1 MIRIL
6 IDADACPVK
15 EETYRVAKRYNLNV
29 ILVSNTWMRI
39 PNADWLEQIV
49 VNDHPDA
56 ADDWIV
62 EQSTDQDI
70 VITADIPLAGRCLEK
85 NARVMSPR
93 GRYYTENDIGE
104 ALSNRNLREQL
115 RDMGIM
121 TGGPKPFSKQDRS
134 HFLQRLD
141 QLIQS
146 LKNETG
152 DLP

>member
-1 MIRIL
+1 MIRII

-15 EETYRVAKRYNLNV
+15 DETYRVAKRYHLNV
-29 ILVSNTWMRI
+29 ILVSNMWMRI
-39 PNADWLEQIV
+39 PNETWLEQIV

-56 ADDWIV
+56 ADDWIA
-62 EQSTDQDI
+62 EQATEHDI

-121 TGGPKPFSKQDRS
+121 TGGPKPFSKQNRS

-141 QLIQS
+141 QLIQ
-146 LKNETG
+146 NMQR
-152 DLP
+152 

>member
-15 EETYRVAKRYNLNV
+15 DETYRVAKRYELNV
-29 ILVSNTWMRI
+29 ILVSNMWIRI
-39 PNADWLEQIV
+39 PTETWLEQIV

-56 ADDWIV
+56 ADDWIA
-62 EQSTDQDI
+62 EHTTDQDI

-121 TGGPKPFSKQDRS
+121 TGGPKPFSKQNRS

-141 QLIQS
+141 QLIQQM
-146 LKNETG
+146 KR
-152 DLP
+152 

>member
-1 MIRIL
+1 MTRIL

-15 EETYRVAKRYNLNV
+15 EETYRVARRYELNV
-29 ILVSNTWMRI
+29 ILISNTWMRV
-39 PNADWLEQIV
+39 PTATWLEQIV
-49 VNDHPDA
+49 VNDYPDA
-56 ADDWIV
+56 ADDWIA
-62 EQSTDQDI
+62 EQCTPRDI
-70 VITADIPLAGRCLEK
+70 VITADIPLAGRCLD
-85 NARVMSPR
+85 NSARVMSPR

>member
-15 EETYRVAKRYNLNV
+15 DETYRVAKRYQLNV
-29 ILVSNTWMRI
+29 ILISNMWMRI
-39 PNADWLEQIV
+39 PSEPWLEQIV

-56 ADDWIV
+56 ADDWIA
-62 EQSTDQDI
+62 EQATEHDI
-70 VITADIPLAGRCLEK
+70 VVTADIPLAGRCLEK
-85 NARVMSPR
+85 NARVISPR

-141 QLIQS
+141 QLIQ
-146 LKNETG
+146 NMQQ
-152 DLP
+152 

>member
-1 MIRIL
+1 MTRIL

-15 EETYRVAKRYNLNV
+15 AETYRVAKRYELNV
-29 ILVSNTWMRI
+29 ILVSNMWIRI
-39 PNADWLEQIV
+39 PTEPWLEQIV

-56 ADDWIV
+56 ADDWIA
-62 EQSTDQDI
+62 ENTTDQDI

-85 NARVMSPR
+85 NARVISPR

-121 TGGPKPFSKQDRS
+121 NGGPKPFTKQDRS

-141 QLIQS
+141 PLIQQM
-146 LKNETG
+146 KR
-152 DLP
+152 

>member
-1 MIRIL
+1 MTRIL

-15 EETYRVAKRYNLNV
+15 AETYRVAKRYALNV
-29 ILVSNTWMRI
+29 ILVSNMWIRI
-39 PNADWLEQIV
+39 PTETWLEQIV

-62 EQSTDQDI
+62 ENTTDQDI

-85 NARVMSPR
+85 NARVIRPR

-115 RDMGIM
+115 RDIGIM
-121 TGGPKPFSKQDRS
+121 TGGPKPFSKQNRS
-134 HFLQRLD
+134 NFLQRLD
-141 QLIQS
+141 QLIQQMQR
-146 LKNETG
+146 
-152 DLP
+152 